1 MTYPI
6 SPESRPTRHEDLW
19 LRESGDETVLLD
31 KEHDRMHVLN
41 ETALAL
47 WQLCDGETTVEEM
60 VTAAAGLFDAD
71 RARLQSDVII
81 ALNDMHDRHLID
93 LA

>member
-1 MTYPI
+1 MTEI
-6 SPESRPTRHEDLW
+6 SVASRPTRQEGLW

-31 KEHDRMHVLN
+31 RSTSQMHVLN

-60 VTAAAGLFDAD
+60 LTAAGNLFDAD
-71 RARLQSDVII
+71 ADELEHDVLDALTAMRDRGII
-81 ALNDMHDRHLID
+81 RVP
-93 LA
+93 

>member
-1 MTYPI
+1 MTDQI
-6 SPESRPTRHEDLW
+6 SPKSRPTRHEGLW

-31 KEHDRMHVLN
+31 KDHDRMHVLN

-60 VTAAAGLFDAD
+60 ITAAAGLFDAD
-71 RARLQSDVII
+71 RARLQWDLMV
-81 ALNDMHDRHLID
+81 ALTDMHQRQLIHIS
-93 LA
+93 